1 MKSKFAEVFNHDEDA
16 TGYDTDVLN
25 ESHPI
30 RAGYEAVLNW
40 VSEKSATTSDAVVLD
55 LGCGTGNLS
64 LGLKHFK
71 RLVCVDISNNMLD
84 IARSK
89 LADLDNVE
97 FVKADLLEHFEDPA
111 IFDAIVSTYA
121 IHHLTEVEKPI
132 LFRQIY
138 RSLQP
143 GGMAVF
149 GDLMFANTTAQEQL
163 IQKYQAEGRFDVARD
178 IQDEFFWFVDK
189 ANDSLTKLGFE
200 TEIKR
205 FSDLSWGIAAQKGD
219 TK

>member
-1 MKSKFAEVFNHDEDA
+1 MKSKFADVFNHDENA
-16 TGYDTDVLN
+16 AGYDTGVLN

-30 RAGYEAVLNW
+30 RAGYKAVLNW
-40 VSEKSATTSDAVVLD
+40 VSEKSATTSDSVVLD

-64 LGLKHFK
+64 LRFKHFK

-97 FVKADLLEHFEDPA
+97 FVKADLLEYFEGPS

-121 IHHLTEVEKPI
+121 IHHLTELEKPI
-132 LFRQIY
+132 LFEQIY
-138 RSLQP
+138 HSLQP
-143 GGMAVF
+143 GGTVVF
-149 GDLMFANTTAQEQL
+149 GDLMFANAAAQKQL
-163 IQKYQAEGRFDVARD
+163 IQKYQDEGRFDVAQD
-178 IQDEFFWFVDK
+178 IQDEFFWFVDQ

-205 FSDLSWGIAAQKGD
+205 FSDLSWGIAAQKGR